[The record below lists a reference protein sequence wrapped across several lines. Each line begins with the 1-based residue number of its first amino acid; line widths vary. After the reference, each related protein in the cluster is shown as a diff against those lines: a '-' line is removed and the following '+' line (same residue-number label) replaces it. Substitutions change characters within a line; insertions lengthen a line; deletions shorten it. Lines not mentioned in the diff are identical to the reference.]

1 MLGFLNLLHGTM
13 DLKHFYR
20 CIQLSVDS
28 LMRPAFQHNLAFT
41 FIEEDS
47 EQYRRHIVI
56 VQSSIASQV
65 AHAFSFLIQLNG
77 YCFKVNINCRQFFQ
91 TPMKVRDPIII
102 KLLLM
107 ACHVLGVF
115 YTGSAVFRILQLT
128 LSLPPRDQ
136 VGAYSMSLILS
147 DGVVSVI

>member
-1 MLGFLNLLHGTM
+1 MSFAELTYHYHLKWFIQNPFEGDRINVWTWRNFLFCISIFFQLLFVLEIDQFAIIEKMLGFLNLLHGTM

-77 YCFKVNINCRQFFQ
+77 YCVKVNINCR
-91 TPMKVRDPIII
+91 
-102 KLLLM
+102 
-107 ACHVLGVF
+107 
-115 YTGSAVFRILQLT
+115 
-128 LSLPPRDQ
+128 
-136 VGAYSMSLILS
+136 
-147 DGVVSVI
+147 